1 MARNK
6 KDGKIFNCYLSTE
19 IFDLLEDYSIKSGLT
34 KTIIAERAIKKYLR
48 SLERD
53 NNDKTSDVAP
63 LKQAEDAIYI
73 DTTNLTIDEV
83 VEKISEIIRSKLND

>member
-34 KTIIAERAIKKYLR
+34 KTIITERAIKMYLR

-53 NNDKTSDVAP
+53 NNNNNNK
-63 LKQAEDAIYI
+63 E
-73 DTTNLTIDEV
+73 
-83 VEKISEIIRSKLND
+83 